1 MPIPPKTKLADYVIE
16 EVKKMLQSGEIH
28 EGSRLPNQSEFAK
41 QLGVSRL
48 SLREAFHTLQLM
60 GVIEQK
66 PKVGTI
72 IVSGNPEMWAMQM
85 TPPFLSDSA
94 ATMELL
100 QARRFI
106 ETTVAKLA
114 YLNISQ
120 EDLSRLEYIVQEMEQ
135 AMQEKNLRQYAA
147 KDIEFHMLIANASQ
161 NRYLVHMYIIVVN
174 LMDQFIE
181 QSFEVLPAISLD
193 SIKQHRTIYKNL
205 VGRNEASYM
214 EAIRNHL
221 DHIINAVANYY
232 AGKKQGAHSNP

>member
-16 EVKKMLQSGEIH
+16 EVKKMLQSGELQ

-72 IVSGNPEMWAMQM
+72 IISGNPEMWAMQM
-85 TPPFLSDSA
+85 TPPFLTDTA

-106 ETTVAKLA
+106 ETTVSKLA
-114 YLNISQ
+114 FFNIRTNELEKLNDI
-120 EDLSRLEYIVQEMEQ
+120 LHAMEQ
-135 AMQEKNLRQYAA
+135 AIKDKNLQAYAA
-147 KDIEFHMLIANASQ
+147 KDIEFHMLIASASQ

-181 QSFEVLPAISLD
+181 QSFEVLPAMALD
-193 SIKQHRTIYKNL
+193 SIKHHKAIYKSL
-205 VGRNEASYM
+205 YEHNEVAFQS
-214 EAIRNHL
+214 AIKSHL
-221 DHIINAVANYY
+221 DNIITAVANYY
-232 AGKKQGAHSNP
+232 AGKK